1 MIVVV
6 VVTFVILLT
15 IGLVIGLTTRTGNK
29 EVETGKDKP
38 SAPHTPT
45 PTPTSYPLP
54 TPGPNTGLGPYDHGV
69 VAADSGVCSEI
80 GRDALK
86 AGGSAVDGAIATMF
100 CIGIMNMHSAGIGG
114 GGFML
119 IYNGTNKSAEVLD
132 YREIAP
138 GSSTTDMF
146 TKKSSRVG
154 EFYLKI

>member
-38 SAPHTPT
+38 SAPHT

-146 TKKSSRVG
+146 AKKSSRVG